1 MLLPPQPIP
10 PCVIALTILTASTD
24 LTARR
29 IPNKV
34 IAIGLVAALAVQIW
48 LRGPLAGSE
57 AWLTGALTGFAALL
71 PFYLLRGMA
80 AGDVKLLLTIGAW
93 VGPALTV
100 RIALATFVIGG
111 IWSLWVTVRHGR
123 MRQLLMNL
131 WCIANHTGRPAQER
145 AAGSIGYQQNE
156 SVGSLPYGVA
166 IAAGTLGVLF
176 ASATWPYSL

>member
-10 PCVIALTILTASTD
+10 SCVIALAIVTASTD
-24 LTARR
+24 ITSRR
-29 IPNKV
+29 IPNRI
-34 IAIGLVAALAVQIW
+34 IALGLAAALVVQVW
-48 LRGPLAGSE
+48 LQGPLAGG
-57 AWLTGALTGFAALL
+57 ADWLMGALTGFAVLL

-111 IWSLWVTVRHGR
+111 IWSLWVALHQGR
-123 MRQLLMNL
+123 MRQLLVNL
-131 WCIANHTGRPAQER
+131 WCMTTSAWRPAQR
-145 AAGSIGYQQNE
+145 ARNREHLQVE

-176 ASATWPYSL
+176 ASAA